1 MASSH
6 RRSPAGPPNPR
17 AALSVAAWMPRNSA
31 VSSSSSVNAA
41 TTATTEA
48 LSAQQ
53 QQTLA
58 FQISL
63 LTLCQKMFV
72 TVFGQKGGV
81 AKTCTSIHL
90 ASVWAQQGYA
100 VCVVDA
106 DRNRSATAYG
116 ARGLLGYEVVPVE
129 AAAKA
134 TRSAQIVIT
143 DGQASSHEDELKN
156 LSAGS
161 DIVVLPTT
169 PQARSVELTIE
180 MSAILRGYGIR
191 HAALLVKVDTRKQRF
206 ADEARDTLEGFGLE
220 VLDGSIPLLAA
231 FDKAEVQGVT
241 VREAVDDKGRSDP
254 RRMVGWAAYCAAANQ
269 LQAIL
274 KADSAD
280 NLAA

>member
-1 MASSH
+1 ML
-6 RRSPAGPPNPR
+6 
-17 AALSVAAWMPRNSA
+17 AAYPSA
-31 VSSSSSVNAA
+31 KKV
-41 TTATTEA
+41 
-48 LSAQQ
+48 
-53 QQTLA
+53 
-58 FQISL
+58 
-63 LTLCQKMFV
+63 FV

-116 ARGLLGYEVVPVE
+116 ARGLLGFEVVPVE

-191 HAALLVKVDTRKQRF
+191 HAALLVKVT
-206 ADEARDTLEGFGLE
+206 
-220 VLDGSIPLLAA
+220 
-231 FDKAEVQGVT
+231 
-241 VREAVDDKGRSDP
+241 
-254 RRMVGWAAYCAAANQ
+254 
-269 LQAIL
+269 AIN
-274 KADSAD
+274 AWGD
-280 NLAA
+280 NP

>member
-1 MASSH
+1 M
-6 RRSPAGPPNPR
+6 R
-17 AALSVAAWMPRNSA
+17 
-31 VSSSSSVNAA
+31 
-41 TTATTEA
+41 
-48 LSAQQ
+48 
-53 QQTLA
+53 
-58 FQISL
+58 F
-63 LTLCQKMFV
+63 TLCCLISAKKVFV

-116 ARGLLGYEVVPVE
+116 ARGLLGFDVVPVE

-134 TRSAQIVIT
+134 TRTAQIVIT

-254 RRMVGWAAYCAAANQ
+254 RRMMGWAAYCAAANQ